1 MNRLRVTAI
10 AAGLAVVSGSTG
22 VVLAGGSTDPSGQQ
36 SPASNAQLTPRSVPS
51 QVQPAIGRRFRV
63 LRRNRRVSD
72 ALPLSASKLVN
83 DPDTPNTSGSNGSL
97 ARDSGAGPPG
107 TRVFVAPGND
117 AVCVVVDAPGPEGG
131 DVAMG
136 GCADLQVAEAGRFVH
151 GSYGGP
157 FGGPDEVLAYGL
169 VPDGV
174 DSVVLENGAGERR
187 RVAVSGNVW
196 AARVRD
202 KAPVTVSFQDV
213 QVEVP

>member
-1 MNRLRVTAI
+1 MTTI

-22 VVLAGGSTDPSGQQ
+22 VVLAGGSTEPSAQQ
-36 SPASNAQLTPRSVPS
+36 EPASNAQLAPRSMPS
-51 QVQPAIGRRFRV
+51 EVQPALGRRFGV
-63 LRRNRRVSD
+63 LRRDRRAGD
-72 ALPLSASKLVN
+72 TLPFSASRIVN
-83 DPDTPNTSGSNGSL
+83 DPDTPNTSGSNGGL
-97 ARDSGAGPPG
+97 ARDSGAGPDG
-107 TRVFVAPGND
+107 ARVFVAPGND
-117 AVCVVVDAPGPEGG
+117 ALCLAVDAPRPTGG

-136 GCADLQVAEAGRFVH
+136 GCADMKIAEAGRFVE
-151 GSYGGP
+151 GAYGGP
-157 FGGPDEVLAYGL
+157 FSGPDEVLAYGL